1 MKKLLLA
8 SAAVALFAS
17 SNAYA
22 AANLT
27 SATVRGGT
35 MAAPGATI
43 WNTTQDSFYTLFI
56 QQPYANA
63 LNGTNPTINDPTA
76 VGGNDFLI
84 SGDGFPSGSI
94 TNSDV
99 NYTITLGFADGAT
112 ISGMYNS
119 VTGLFTAGSASTV
132 GDTTYQVTGFGWN
145 RSPNSDIVS
154 PFSPTKGGD
163 TSDYTGLFSF
173 DATAAVPEPATWA
186 MMLLGFGM
194 IGGAARYRRRST
206 QVVYS

>member
-8 SAAVALFAS
+8 SATVALFAS

-35 MAAPGATI
+35 MASPSSTV
-43 WNTTQDSFYTLFI
+43 WNTIQDSFYTLFI
-56 QQPYANA
+56 QQPFANA
-63 LNGTNPTINDPTA
+63 LNGTNPTINDPTTL
-76 VGGNDFLI
+76 GGNDFLI

-94 TNSDV
+94 TNSDL

-112 ISGMYNS
+112 ISGMYNTIS
-119 VTGLFTAGSASTV
+119 GAFTAGSSSTV
-132 GDTTYQVTGFGWN
+132 GDTTYTLTGFGWN
-145 RSPNSDIVS
+145 RNPNSDIVS
-154 PFSPTKGGD
+154 QFAPTKGND

-173 DATAAVPEPATWA
+173 DASAVPEPATWA
-186 MMLLGFGM
+186 MMLIGFGM
-194 IGGAARYRRRST
+194 VGGAARYRRRNS